1 MNDTITYNISTKST
15 INAIDICKKIN
26 KNKDKYNVKNIYNK
40 ERILFVT
47 FNNNVSDK
55 SIKKITKL
63 IG

>member
-15 INAIDICKKIN
+15 IDAIDICKKIN
-26 KNKDKYNVKNIYNK
+26 KNKGKYDVKNVYNK

-47 FNNNVSDK
+47 FNNISDK